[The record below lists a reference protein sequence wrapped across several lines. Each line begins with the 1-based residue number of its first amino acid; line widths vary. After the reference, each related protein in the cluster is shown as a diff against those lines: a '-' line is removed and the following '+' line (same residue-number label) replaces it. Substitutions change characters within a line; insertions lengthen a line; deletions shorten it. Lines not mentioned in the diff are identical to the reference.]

1 MDKNTVQQPSL
12 RNVTI
17 RGADKDFDT
26 LKTEETIREFCA
38 FIRSIISRY
47 NENLILQEDAEAK
60 EQDIRHF
67 IEMANNISDDEK
79 QILYSKLTS
88 ALQERRQCKNENEI
102 IKPLYDFVADKNL
115 LNRLSQIQGSVGSV
129 KKTISN
135 RSYACRTDV
144 LDDIDAKLLK

>member
-1 MDKNTVQQPSL
+1 MDKNTVRQPSL

-26 LKTEETIREFCA
+26 LNIEETIREFCA

-67 IEMANNISDDEK
+67 IEMANNLSDDEK
-79 QILYSKLTS
+79 KIIYAKLSNT
-88 ALQERRQCKNENEI
+88 LQDRRQCKNENEI
-102 IKPLYDFVADKNL
+102 IRPLYDFVADKNL
-115 LNRLSQIQGSVGSV
+115 LNRLSQIQGAVGSV

-135 RSYACRTDV
+135 RTYACRTDV
-144 LDDIDAKLLK
+144 LDDIDAKIPK